1 MSDKDNTLDEQAQK
15 ERFIKAGRDFVNAFK
30 DLLHTDVLKLIN
42 PFAADDIKPKSLE
55 EIAHLYSNL
64 VDSDIQKKSARKI

>member
-30 DLLHTDVLKLIN
+30 DLLHTDV
-42 PFAADDIKPKSLE
+42 
-55 EIAHLYSNL
+55 
-64 VDSDIQKKSARKI
+64 